1 MIRFLQTENRMTKG
15 LLVLVI
21 GAASVSMVVYLI
33 PGLTG
38 VGASSANTYAVI
50 YPHWY
55 SKFLS
60 SGMTLTQEEVEKAA
74 RQQMARQR
82 YPDNA
87 SILALVERQAG
98 QQLVQQQVVLVEA
111 EKLGIQANGDD
122 VIQFLRSG
130 PNGQVLFPNGQFI
143 GEERYAAM
151 IAERSEETVP
161 GVWEGGKDKSKSSRP

>member
-38 VGASSANTYAVI
+38 VGASSASTYAVI
-50 YPHWY
+50 YPRWY
-55 SKFLS
+55 NKFLS
-60 SGMTLTQEEVEKAA
+60 SGMTVTQEQVEKAA

-87 SILALVERQAG
+87 AILGLVERQAG

-143 GEERYAAM
+143 GDERYAAM
-151 IAERSEETVP
+151 IAEGRNQTGA
-161 GVWEGGKDKSKSSRP
+161 GVGGGGGGGVL